1 MALDF
6 EHKGTVGLALMLIG
20 TLAFVPALFPNA
32 GGVASYLVLPAVVVL
47 TVGTYLVGTNIEGRP
62 V

>member
-6 EHKGTVGLALMLIG
+6 EHKGTVGLALMVLG
-20 TLAFVPALFPNA
+20 TLAFVPALFPNTEGFA
-32 GGVASYLVLPAVVVL
+32 AYLLLPAVTVL
-47 TVGTYLVGTNIEGRP
+47 TLGTYLVGTNNDGRP

>member
-6 EHKGTVGLALMLIG
+6 EHKGTVGLVLMVLG

-32 GGVASYLVLPAVVVL
+32 EGFSSYILLPAVVVL
-47 TVGTYLVGTNIEGRP
+47 TLGTYLVGTTNDGRP